1 MLLMTL
7 NEVLTT
13 FDIADFIPD
22 EVETFFGKS
31 GLEITRELNLLYG
44 DLYINRL
51 APTNKQEAESYLNSV
66 TSTVFNMYYDKY
78 REMLALNE
86 IDYNPLD
93 NYNMQENGTD
103 NSEHTVETTT
113 DTHDNAEHSDSS
125 YDTIE
130 PKLSST
136 DTGDNTTTGKNTGE
150 YENTHVLSRHGNIGV
165 TTTQKMYESELNLI
179 PKKQT
184 FFEFYKDWKNL
195 VLMCIYKGGFNAG

>member
-1 MLLMTL
+1 MLIMTL
-7 NEVLTT
+7 NEVLTA
-13 FDIADFIPD
+13 FDITDFIPD
-22 EVETFFGKS
+22 EVETFFNKS
-31 GLEITRELNLLYG
+31 GIEITRELNLLYG

-66 TSTVFNMYYDKY
+66 TSTVFSMYYDKY
-78 REMLALNE
+78 REMLALSE

-93 NYNMQENGTD
+93 NYNMQENGTS
-103 NSEHTVETTT
+103 NSEHTVNTTT
-113 DTHDNAEHSDSS
+113 TSQENASHSDTS

-136 DTGDNTTTGKNTGE
+136 DTDSNNTSGSNIGE
-150 YENTHVLSRHGNIGV
+150 YETVHALTRHGNIGV

-184 FFEFYKDWKNL
+184 ILEFYKDWKNL
-195 VLMCIYKGGFNAG
+195 VLMCVYKGGF

>member
-7 NEVLTT
+7 NEVLTAFNIT
-13 FDIADFIPD
+13 DFIPD
-22 EVETFFGKS
+22 EVETFFNKS
-31 GLEITRELNLLYG
+31 GIEITRELNLLYG

-66 TSTVFNMYYDKY
+66 TSTVFSMYYDKY

-103 NSEHTVETTT
+103 NGERTGNTTT
-113 DTHDNAEHSDSS
+113 NTIGNARHSDTS
-125 YDTIE
+125 YDTAA
-130 PKLSST
+130 PKLSSIDNGDSSSRGSNT
-136 DTGDNTTTGKNTGE
+136 SVYNDT
-150 YENTHVLSRHGNIGV
+150 HALSRHGNIGV

-184 FFEFYKDWKNL
+184 FLEFYKDWKNL

>member
-13 FDIADFIPD
+13 FDIVDFMPD
-22 EVETFFGKS
+22 EVETFFSKS
-31 GLEITRELNLLYG
+31 GAEITRELNLLYG

-51 APTNKQEAESYLNSV
+51 APSNKQEAEAYLNSV

-86 IDYNPLD
+86 IDYSPLD

-103 NSEHTVETTT
+103 NGTRTGNTTT
-113 DTHDNAEHSDSS
+113 DTQDNARHSDTS
-125 YDTIE
+125 YDTVE

-136 DTGDNTTTGKNTGE
+136 DEGASSSSGSNTSVYND
-150 YENTHVLSRHGNIGV
+150 THVLRRHGNIGV
-165 TTTQKMYESELNLI
+165 TTTQKMYEAELNLI
-179 PKKQT
+179 PKKQVV
-184 FFEFYKDWKNL
+184 FEFYKDWKSL
-195 VLMCIYKGGFNAG
+195 VLMCIYKGGF

>member
-13 FDIADFIPD
+13 FDITDFIPD
-22 EVETFFGKS
+22 EVETFFNKS
-31 GLEITRELNLLYG
+31 GAQITRELKLLYG

-51 APTNKQEAESYLNSV
+51 APSNKQEAETYLNSV
-66 TSTVFNMYYDKY
+66 TSTVFSMYYDKY

-93 NYNMQENGTD
+93 NYNMQENATD
-103 NSEHTVETTT
+103 NGTRTGDTTT
-113 DTHDNAEHSDSS
+113 DTHDNAKHSDTS
-125 YDTIE
+125 YDTVA

-136 DTGDNTTTGKNTGE
+136 DDILTSSSGSNTSAYND
-150 YENTHVLSRHGNIGV
+150 THVLTRHGNIGV
-165 TTTQKMYESELNLI
+165 TTTQKMYEAELNLI

-184 FFEFYKDWKNL
+184 FLEFYKDWKNL
-195 VLMCIYKGGFNAG
+195 ALMCVYKGGF

>member
-1 MLLMTL
+1 MMLMTL
-7 NEVLTT
+7 DKVLAA
-13 FDIADFIPD
+13 FDISDFIPD

-31 GLEITRELNLLYG
+31 GLEITRELDLLYG
-44 DLYINRL
+44 DLFINRL

-103 NSEHTVETTT
+103 NGTRTGDTST
-113 DTHDNAEHSDSS
+113 DTHDNAKHSDTS
-125 YDTIE
+125 YDTTA

-136 DTGDNTTTGKNTGE
+136 DDVNSSSSGSSTSAYNDS
-150 YENTHVLSRHGNIGV
+150 HVLRRHGNIGV
-165 TTTQKMYESELNLI
+165 TTTQKMYEAELNLI
-179 PKKQT
+179 PKKQVV
-184 FFEFYKDWKNL
+184 FEFYKDWKNL
-195 VLMCIYKGGFNAG
+195 ALMRVYEGGF

>member
-7 NEVLTT
+7 NEVLTA
-13 FDIADFIPD
+13 FDITDFIPD
-22 EVETFFGKS
+22 EVETFFNKS
-31 GLEITRELNLLYG
+31 GIEITRELNLLYG

-78 REMLALNE
+78 REILALNE

-103 NSEHTVETTT
+103 NGTRTGNASTNTQ
-113 DTHDNAEHSDSS
+113 DNAMHSDTS
-125 YDTIE
+125 YDTIT

-136 DTGDNTTTGKNTGE
+136 DEGDSSSSSSNTSE
-150 YENTHVLSRHGNIGV
+150 YNDTHVLSRHGNIGV
-165 TTTQKMYESELNLI
+165 TTTQKMYEAELNLI
-179 PKKQT
+179 PKKQVV
-184 FFEFYKDWKNL
+184 FEFYKDWKSL
-195 VLMCIYKGGFNAG
+195 VLMCVYKGGF